1 VNNMRSN
8 DTNKFVLSTLKGGK
22 VLLNEIGNLDFYNL
36 RMKLFDLG
44 NDIPRIMFYK
54 FEYEN
59 KQQVVCLFI
68 SKVVKLSNKQVSALD
83 ELKRGLTEVAI
94 TLYPIIDPNYF
105 DLDVLVNVGAIPDP
119 EYRIHVNNDLIA

>member
-1 VNNMRSN
+1 MRSN